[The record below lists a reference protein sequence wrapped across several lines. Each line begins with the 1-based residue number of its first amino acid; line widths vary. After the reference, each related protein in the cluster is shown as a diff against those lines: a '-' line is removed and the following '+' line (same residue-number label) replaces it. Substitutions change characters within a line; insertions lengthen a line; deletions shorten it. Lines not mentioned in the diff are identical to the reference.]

1 MTQRRHA
8 TLSTKSLG
16 LRTEKRY
23 PQCLGVRFSRHDRAS
38 WDRFCRIGVATGDG
52 PNISCLPPMH
62 PPSGELVTMRT
73 GQDKARLGPGLRRYW
88 RWLVGVAV
96 VYAIVMQPLLLSV
109 AGTQMAQAAALDDL
123 TLSQLCLHSPDGS
136 PLSPD
141 DQSKHPAH
149 HHCSLCFSGAFQLLD
164 GPRPVSIALFSLEFR
179 KIRQS
184 AFPLR
189 LSSFS
194 RYSVARPRGPPL
206 SA

>member
-1 MTQRRHA
+1 
-8 TLSTKSLG
+8 
-16 LRTEKRY
+16 
-23 PQCLGVRFSRHDRAS
+23 
-38 WDRFCRIGVATGDG
+38 
-52 PNISCLPPMH
+52 
-62 PPSGELVTMRT
+62 MRT
-73 GQDKARLGPGLRRYW
+73 GQDKARLRLGLRRYW
-88 RWLVGVAV
+88 CRLVSVAV

-123 TLSQLCLHSPDGS
+123 ALSQLCLHSPDGS

-149 HHCSLCFSGAFQLLD
+149 DHCSLCFTRAFQLLD
-164 GPRPVSIALFSLEFR
+164 GPRPVSIGLFSLEFR

-184 AFPLR
+184 ALPLR
-189 LSSFS
+189 LPSFL